1 MRRKATFV
9 SLIDHGC
16 DSIILSTLFKEELNG
31 LDVFGTLFAKTIPV
45 FVKKIIDFFDYYFF
59 PEYAIFSITSFGGRR
74 LEDFILDFIAC
85 IFCITF
91 RFPQLF

>member
-45 FVKKIIDFFDYYFF
+45 FVKKIIDFFDYHFF
-59 PEYAIFSITSFGGRR
+59 PNMLFFQLHLLEEEDLKILFWTS
-74 LEDFILDFIAC
+74 
-85 IFCITF
+85 
-91 RFPQLF
+91 